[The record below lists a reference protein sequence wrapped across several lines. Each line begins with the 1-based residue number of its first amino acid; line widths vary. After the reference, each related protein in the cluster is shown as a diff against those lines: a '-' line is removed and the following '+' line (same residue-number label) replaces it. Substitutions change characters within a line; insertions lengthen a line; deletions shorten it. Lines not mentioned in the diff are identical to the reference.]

1 MLQGF
6 LLHLFHKTNI
16 MNRRNFLRTTGIVST
31 AALTSTQLF
40 ADTIG
45 AKHEPTKGSI
55 DPATIKKIRDRI
67 KPITKEERSQRIA
80 QAQKL
85 MSENNIDAVFMEGGT
100 SLDYFTG
107 IHWGRSERLFGML
120 LPKNGA
126 PFFISPKFEETRA
139 QEQTGNGK
147 LYCWEENES
156 PFDLITKILKENGLT
171 TSTLGLEET
180 TRYFVTEGFQKAIPT
195 AKIISANVITA
206 GCRGVK
212 TEHEIELMQIAN
224 DMTQEVYLAAV
235 KQLKEGMTESEFG
248 TILTNL
254 FAEFGVGG
262 GALVLFGEA
271 SAHPHGLVKEVKLK
285 KNDIVLIDGGC
296 SVEGYESDI
305 TRTIVFGT
313 PTKKMNDIFK
323 IVQKSQSDA
332 LAYAKP
338 GVSFESVDAVAR
350 KVVSDAGYGPG
361 YKYFTHRLGHGI
373 GMDGHEWYYVV
384 GGNKRLMEKGN
395 VMSNEP
401 GIYLLGEFG
410 IRIED
415 EMLITEN
422 GAKFLL
428 LKQQSLEVMF

>member
-1 MLQGF
+1 
-6 LLHLFHKTNI
+6 

-31 AALTSTQLF
+31 VALTSTQLF
-40 ADTIG
+40 ANTIS
-45 AKHEPTKGSI
+45 KHEAAKGLI
-55 DPATIKKIRDRI
+55 NPDIIKKLTDRI
-67 KPITKEERSQRIA
+67 KPITKEERAQRLE
-80 QAQKL
+80 QARKL
-85 MSENNIDAVFMEGGT
+85 MTENKIDAVFMEGGT

-156 PFDLITKILKENGLT
+156 PFELITKILKENGLANAT
-171 TSTLGLEET
+171 IGLEET
-180 TRYFVTEGFQKAIPT
+180 TRYFITEGFQKAMPS
-195 AKIISANVITA
+195 AKIVSATPITA
-206 GCRGVK
+206 GCRGIK

-224 DMTQEVYLAAV
+224 DMAMEVYKVAIT
-235 KQLKEGMTESEFG
+235 QLKEGMSESEFG
-248 TILTNL
+248 KIITQL

-271 SAHPHGLVKEVKLK
+271 SAHPHGLVKEVRLK
-285 KNDIVLIDGGC
+285 QNDIVLMDGGC

-305 TRTIVFGT
+305 TRTVVFGKAT
-313 PTKKMNDIFK
+313 QKMNDVFN
-323 IVQKSQSDA
+323 IVLKAQQDA
-332 LAYAKP
+332 LKFAKP
-338 GVSFESVDAVAR
+338 GVTFESVDAVAR
-350 KVVSDAGYGPG
+350 KVISDAGYGPG

-373 GMDGHEWYYVV
+373 GMDGHEWHYVV

-395 VMSNEP
+395 MMSNEP
-401 GIYLLGEFG
+401 GIYILGEFG

-422 GAKFLL
+422 GAKILL
-428 LKQQSLEVMF
+428 PKQQSLEVMF

>member
-1 MLQGF
+1 
-6 LLHLFHKTNI
+6 

-40 ADTIG
+40 ADTIS
-45 AKHEPTKGSI
+45 KNIPEKGSI
-55 DPATIKKIRDRI
+55 DPAIIKKIRDRI
-67 KPITKEERSQRIA
+67 KPITKEERAQRLE

-85 MSENNIDAVFMEGGT
+85 MKENNIDAVFMEGGT

-120 LPKNGA
+120 LPKSGA

-147 LYCWEENES
+147 LYCWEENEN
-156 PFDLITKILKENGLT
+156 PFELISKILKENALT
-171 TSTLGLEET
+171 TGTIGLEET
-180 TRYFVTEGFQKAIPT
+180 TRYFITEGFQKAMPT
-195 AKIISANVITA
+195 AKIISATIVTA

-224 DMTQEVYLAAV
+224 DMTKEVYLAAV
-235 KQLKEGMTESEFG
+235 KQLKEGMTEGEFG
-248 TILTNL
+248 EIITKL

-271 SAHPHGLVKEVKLK
+271 SAHPHGLVKEVRLK

-305 TRTIVFGT
+305 TRTTVFGT
-313 PTKKMNDIFK
+313 PTQKMKDVFN
-323 IVQKSQSDA
+323 IVLKAQLDT

-338 GVSFESVDAVAR
+338 GVSFESVDATAR
-350 KVVSDAGYGPG
+350 KVISDAGYGPG

-395 VMSNEP
+395 MMSNEP
-401 GIYLLGEFG
+401 GIYILGEFG

-422 GAKFLL
+422 GARFLL
-428 LKQQSLEVMF
+428 PKQQSLEVMF

>member
-1 MLQGF
+1 
-6 LLHLFHKTNI
+6 
-16 MNRRNFLRTTGIVST
+16 MNRRNFLRTTGIAST
-31 AALTSTQLF
+31 VALTSTQLF
-40 ADTIG
+40 ANTI
-45 AKHEPTKGSI
+45 AKHEPSKGLI
-55 DPATIKKIRDRI
+55 NPDIIKKLTDRI
-67 KPITKEERSQRIA
+67 KPITKEERAQRLE
-80 QAQKL
+80 QARKL
-85 MSENNIDAVFMEGGT
+85 MTENKIDAIFMEGGT

-156 PFDLITKILKENGLT
+156 PFELITKILKENGLANAT
-171 TSTLGLEET
+171 IGLEET
-180 TRYFVTEGFQKAIPT
+180 TRYFITEGFQKAMPS
-195 AKIISANVITA
+195 AKIVSATAITA
-206 GCRGVK
+206 GCRGLK

-224 DMTQEVYLAAV
+224 DMAMEVYKVAV
-235 KQLKEGMTESEFG
+235 TQLKEGMSESEFG
-248 TILTNL
+248 KIITQL

-271 SAHPHGLVKEVKLK
+271 SAHPHGLVKEVRLK
-285 KNDIVLIDGGC
+285 QNDIVLMDGGC

-305 TRTIVFGT
+305 TRTVVFGKST
-313 PTKKMNDIFK
+313 QKMNDVFN
-323 IVQKSQSDA
+323 IVLKAQQDA
-332 LAYAKP
+332 LKFAKP

-350 KVVSDAGYGPG
+350 KVISDAGYGPG

-373 GMDGHEWYYVV
+373 GMDGHEWHYVV

-395 VMSNEP
+395 MMSNEP
-401 GIYLLGEFG
+401 GIYILGEFG

-422 GAKFLL
+422 GAKILL
-428 LKQQSLEVMF
+428 PKQQSLEVMF